1 MLWRCFLL
9 EADGGF
15 GSHGLHLALKLVSY
29 SSYVSME
36 TDIGRG
42 KYIRVLNNFNSYLL
56 PPSIVVLKKKKSNPK
71 ADTSGIFI
79 KLVQAPSHT
88 VHFEIRNMR
97 MARVRGVQGAPCSVG
112 CPWTSW

>member
-1 MLWRCFLL
+1 M

-56 PPSIVVLKKKKSNPK
+56 PPSIVALKKKKKKNPILK
-71 ADTSGIFI
+71 QTLSETSGIFI

-97 MARVRGVQGAPCSVG
+97 WPG
-112 CPWTSW
+112 